1 MGRMYG
7 HSSVPTVAAADV
19 PVDAPL
25 IDVREADEWAMA
37 HVDGSAHV
45 PMGDLPARLDE
56 LPRDRTVFVLCAVG
70 GRSAHVTA
78 WLVAQGFDAAN
89 VDGGLAAWIRAGR
102 PVVDGAGSTVK
113 F

>member
-1 MGRMYG
+1 MDHMHAHPG
-7 HSSVPTVAAADV
+7 VPTIAAADV
-19 PVDAPL
+19 PAGAAL
-25 IDVREADEWAMA
+25 IDVRETDEWAMA

-45 PMGDLPARLDE
+45 PMSELPSRLAE
-56 LPRDRTVFVLCAVG
+56 LPRDRTMFILCAVG

-102 PVVDGAGSTVK
+102 PVVDGPE